1 MKDEEY
7 EVTTHYKIGCDT
19 VEIYD
24 SDEMLNLVNELYD
37 GDDSIIGLTIYKV

>member
-1 MKDEEY
+1 MKEKEY

-24 SDEMLNLVNELYD
+24 PCEMMECIKALYEEDEV
-37 GDDSIIGLTIYKV
+37 IGLTIYEV

>member
-1 MKDEEY
+1 MKEKEY

-24 SDEMLNLVNELYD
+24 SGEMLECIEALHEKDEIV
-37 GDDSIIGLTIYKV
+37 GLTIYEV